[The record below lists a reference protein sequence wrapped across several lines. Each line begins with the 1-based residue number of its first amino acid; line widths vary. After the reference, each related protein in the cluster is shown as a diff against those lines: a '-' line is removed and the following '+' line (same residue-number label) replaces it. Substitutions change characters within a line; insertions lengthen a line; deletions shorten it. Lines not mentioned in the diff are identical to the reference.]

1 MTDKGVQGAATKIQ
15 AAFKG
20 HQARKAMKVKQ
31 DDDLPDLEDKDVQ
44 DAATKIQ
51 AAFKGHK
58 VRQGKMASEVK
69 KATVFKGQM
78 AKQMPDDDLPDLEDK
93 DVQDAVTKI
102 QAAFKGFKVRQG
114 KMASEVKK
122 ATVSKGQMAK
132 RTLDDDLPDLEDKD
146 VQDAATKIQAAFKG
160 HRIRQGKMAS
170 EVKKATV
177 FKGQQTKKI
186 LDDDL
191 PDLEDKDIQDAVTKI
206 QAAFKGFKVR
216 QGKMASEVK
225 KATVFK
231 GQRAK
236 QMPDDDLPD
245 LEDKDVQDA
254 ATKIQAAFKGHK
266 VRQGK
271 MSSEVKKAMVFKG
284 QRTKQ
289 TVDDDLPDLEDKDV
303 QDAVT
308 KIQAAFKGFKVR
320 QSKMSAE
327 VKKATVFKARS
338 TKQTPD
344 DDLPDLEDKDVQ
356 DAATKIQAAFKGHK
370 VRQGKMSSEVKKAMV
385 FKDQRAKQTVDND
398 LPDLEDKDV
407 QDAVTK
413 IQAAFKGFKVR
424 QGKMASEVKK
434 TTVFKGKR
442 TKQVL
447 NDDLPD
453 LEDKDVQD
461 AATKI
466 QAAFKGHKVRL
477 AKKLKPDDDLPDLN
491 DRGIQDAATKIQA
504 AFKGHKVRKAKQQE
518 EDLPDL
524 KDKDVQNAATKI
536 QAAFKGHKVRKAH
549 NVQDS
554 DGAKKQPVRIGSKEE
569 DLIQVVLTAVEDNWL
584 KQAPHPTLDKSKAL
598 QVERDESA
606 DLSESERDTSEAD
619 YLKVKEKAAQL
630 VSDDEGTHLCRQE
643 SNGDGDR
650 DFSYLETTLPQERPG
665 IGMWKFFYF
674 TNF

>member
-20 HQARKAMKVKQ
+20 HQARKAMKAKQNDDLPDLKDKEVQDAATKIQAAFKGHRIRQGKMSAEVKKQTQ

-58 VRQGKMASEVK
+58 VRQAKMSTEVK
-69 KATVFKGQM
+69 KATVFKGHRR
-78 AKQMPDDDLPDLEDK
+78 KQ
-93 DVQDAVTKI
+93 T
-102 QAAFKGFKVRQG
+102 
-114 KMASEVKK
+114 
-122 ATVSKGQMAK
+122 
-132 RTLDDDLPDLEDKD
+132 
-146 VQDAATKIQAAFKG
+146 
-160 HRIRQGKMAS
+160 
-170 EVKKATV
+170 
-177 FKGQQTKKI
+177 
-186 LDDDL
+186 
-191 PDLEDKDIQDAVTKI
+191 
-206 QAAFKGFKVR
+206 
-216 QGKMASEVK
+216 
-225 KATVFK
+225 
-231 GQRAK
+231 
-236 QMPDDDLPD
+236 PDDDLPD

-271 MSSEVKKAMVFKG
+271 MSSEVKKTMVFKG
-284 QRTKQ
+284 HRTKQ

-320 QSKMSAE
+320 QNKMTTE
-327 VKKATVFKARS
+327 VKKATVFKAQR

-385 FKDQRAKQTVDND
+385 FKGQTAKQNLDDD

-442 TKQVL
+442 TKPAL
-447 NDDLPD
+447 NDDLLD

-477 AKKLKPDDDLPDLN
+477 AKKHKPDDDLPDLN

-504 AFKGHKVRKAKQQE
+504 AFKGHKVRKAKQE

-536 QAAFKGHKVRKAH
+536 QAAFKGHKVRKTH
-549 NVQDS
+549 NIQDS

-665 IGMWKFFYF
+665 IGMWKKFYF
-674 TNF
+674 TNFQ